1 MLISAMLITGGSV
14 TAGMGIYDAMMLC
27 RSDVSTYCFGLAA
40 SMGAFLLGAGKRG
53 KRYSMP
59 NSRIM
64 IHQPLGG
71 ASGQA
76 VLEPPFGLRWGDTP
90 EKLID
95 WASRHSL
102 DVNISLPG
110 DQPALRILKISPR
123 KGNLPDSA
131 AQALEGRFHSGRL
144 FELTVHYRDPEAGT
158 DAMEAQF
165 NKLKKELSAEH
176 GALTPNRQDRFIK
189 DQFATSSVS
198 FHREPVKGLFLLL
211 AYTAVEDQLR
221 KTSEATF
228 SLLYRNDNLRQDLE
242 KLLVPAGQVP
252 GRERK

>member
-1 MLISAMLITGGSV
+1 MFTTVRHLVFAVFALW
-14 TAGMGIYDAMMLC
+14 
-27 RSDVSTYCFGLAA
+27 
-40 SMGAFLLGAGKRG
+40 LGAA
-53 KRYSMP
+53 
-59 NSRIM
+59 
-64 IHQPLGG
+64 G

-76 VLEPPFGLRWGDTP
+76 VLEPPFGLHWGDTP

-95 WASRHSL
+95 WASRHFL

-110 DQPALRILKISPR
+110 DQPALRILKISPK

-158 DAMEAQF
+158 DAMEARF

-189 DQFATSSVS
+189 DNFATSSVS

-242 KLLVPAGQVP
+242 KLLVPAGKVP
-252 GRERK
+252 GGKGK

>member
-1 MLISAMLITGGSV
+1 MFTTI
-14 TAGMGIYDAMMLC
+14 
-27 RSDVSTYCFGLAA
+27 RHLAFA
-40 SMGAFLLGAGKRG
+40 VLALWLGAA
-53 KRYSMP
+53 
-59 NSRIM
+59 
-64 IHQPLGG
+64 G

-90 EKLID
+90 EKLIA

-110 DQPALRILKISPR
+110 DQPALRIVRISPR
-123 KGNLPDSA
+123 KGNLPGVA
-131 AQALEGRFHSGRL
+131 AQSVEGRFHSGRL
-144 FELTVHYRDPEAGT
+144 FEMTVHYRDP
-158 DAMEAQF
+158 DAAADTMEARF
-165 NKLKKELSAEH
+165 NKLKKELAAEY
-176 GALTPNRQDRFIK
+176 GTLSPNRQDRTIK
-189 DQFATSSVS
+189 DGFATRTVS

-242 KLLVPAGQVP
+242 KLLVPAGPAP
-252 GRERK
+252 GGERK

>member
-1 MLISAMLITGGSV
+1 MLFFIRRLVVAIL
-14 TAGMGIYDAMMLC
+14 
-27 RSDVSTYCFGLAA
+27 GLWFIA
-40 SMGAFLLGAGKRG
+40 SEAWA
-53 KRYSMP
+53 
-59 NSRIM
+59 
-64 IHQPLGG
+64 
-71 ASGQA
+71 QA

-123 KGNLPDSA
+123 KGNLPGAKS
-131 AQALEGRFHSGRL
+131 QALEGRFHSGRL
-144 FELTVHYRDPEAGT
+144 YELTVHYRDPEAGT
-158 DAMEAQF
+158 DVMEARF
-165 NKLKKELSAEH
+165 NQLKKELSAEY
-176 GALTPNRQDRFIK
+176 GTLTANRQDRAIK
-189 DQFATSSVS
+189 DQFATRSIS

-242 KLLVPAGQVP
+242 KLLVPAGQAP
-252 GRERK
+252 GGDRK

>member
-1 MLISAMLITGGSV
+1 MFISIRNLAVAIL
-14 TAGMGIYDAMMLC
+14 
-27 RSDVSTYCFGLAA
+27 GLWLGTSSA
-40 SMGAFLLGAGKRG
+40 SA
-53 KRYSMP
+53 
-59 NSRIM
+59 
-64 IHQPLGG
+64 
-71 ASGQA
+71 QA

-123 KGNLPDSA
+123 KGNLPGAA

-158 DAMEAQF
+158 DTMEARF
-165 NKLKKELSAEH
+165 NKLKKELAAEY
-176 GALTPNRQDRFIK
+176 GALSANRQDRVIK
-189 DQFATSSVS
+189 DNFATRSVS

-242 KLLVPAGQVP
+242 KLLVPAGKEP
-252 GRERK
+252 ARKGK

>member
-1 MLISAMLITGGSV
+1 MSTFIRQLTSALIGLW
-14 TAGMGIYDAMMLC
+14 
-27 RSDVSTYCFGLAA
+27 FGAA
-40 SMGAFLLGAGKRG
+40 S
-53 KRYSMP
+53 
-59 NSRIM
+59 
-64 IHQPLGG
+64 
-71 ASGQA
+71 ASAQA

-123 KGNLPDSA
+123 KGNLPGAA

-158 DAMEAQF
+158 DMMEARF
-165 NKLKKELSAEH
+165 NKLKKELSAEY
-176 GALTPNRQDRFIK
+176 GALSANRQDRVIK
-189 DQFATSSVS
+189 DNFATRSVS

-242 KLLVPAGQVP
+242 KLLVPAGKEP
-252 GRERK
+252 AGKGK

>member
-1 MLISAMLITGGSV
+1 MFISIRHLAFVILGLWFGVASA
-14 TAGMGIYDAMMLC
+14 TA
-27 RSDVSTYCFGLAA
+27 
-40 SMGAFLLGAGKRG
+40 
-53 KRYSMP
+53 
-59 NSRIM
+59 
-64 IHQPLGG
+64 
-71 ASGQA
+71 QA

-123 KGNLPDSA
+123 KGNLPGAA

-158 DAMEAQF
+158 DEMEARF
-165 NKLKKELSAEH
+165 NKLKKELSAEY
-176 GALTPNRQDRFIK
+176 GALSANRQDRVIK
-189 DQFATSSVS
+189 DNFATRSVS

-242 KLLVPAGQVP
+242 KLLVPAGKQP
-252 GRERK
+252 AGKGK

>member
-1 MLISAMLITGGSV
+1 MSTFIRQLTSALIGLWFGAVSAS
-14 TAGMGIYDAMMLC
+14 A
-27 RSDVSTYCFGLAA
+27 
-40 SMGAFLLGAGKRG
+40 
-53 KRYSMP
+53 
-59 NSRIM
+59 
-64 IHQPLGG
+64 
-71 ASGQA
+71 QA

-123 KGNLPDSA
+123 KGNLPGAA

-144 FELTVHYRDPEAGT
+144 FELTVHYRDPEASSDT
-158 DAMEAQF
+158 MEARF
-165 NKLKKELSAEH
+165 NKLKKELAAEY
-176 GALTPNRQDRFIK
+176 GALSANRQDRVIK
-189 DQFATSSVS
+189 DNFATRSVS

-242 KLLVPAGQVP
+242 KLLVPAGKEP
-252 GRERK
+252 AGKGK

>member
-1 MLISAMLITGGSV
+1 M
-14 TAGMGIYDAMMLC
+14 
-27 RSDVSTYCFGLAA
+27 F
-40 SMGAFLLGAGKRG
+40 AFLRQLALVLTGLWCGACC
-53 KRYSMP
+53 
-59 NSRIM
+59 
-64 IHQPLGG
+64 
-71 ASGQA
+71 ASAQA

-110 DQPALRILKISPR
+110 DQPAVRILKISPR
-123 KGNLPDSA
+123 KGNLPGAKS
-131 AQALEGRFHSGRL
+131 QALEGRFHSGRL
-144 FELTVHYRDPEAGT
+144 YELTVHYRDPEAGT
-158 DAMEAQF
+158 DVMEARF
-165 NKLKKELSAEH
+165 NQLKKELSTEY
-176 GALTPNRQDRFIK
+176 GALAANRQDRTVK
-189 DQFATSSVS
+189 DGFATRSVS

-242 KLLVPAGQVP
+242 KLLAPAGKP
-252 GRERK
+252 AGGERK

>member
-1 MLISAMLITGGSV
+1 MFISIRYLAVVI
-14 TAGMGIYDAMMLC
+14 
-27 RSDVSTYCFGLAA
+27 FGLWLGVA
-40 SMGAFLLGAGKRG
+40 S
-53 KRYSMP
+53 
-59 NSRIM
+59 
-64 IHQPLGG
+64 

-123 KGNLPDSA
+123 KGNLPGAA

-158 DAMEAQF
+158 DTMEARF
-165 NKLKKELSAEH
+165 NKLKKELSAEY
-176 GALTPNRQDRFIK
+176 GALSANRQDRVIK
-189 DQFATSSVS
+189 DNFATRSVS

-242 KLLVPAGQVP
+242 KLLVPAGKEPP
-252 GRERK
+252 GKGK

>member
-1 MLISAMLITGGSV
+1 V
-14 TAGMGIYDAMMLC
+14 
-27 RSDVSTYCFGLAA
+27 F
-40 SMGAFLLGAGKRG
+40 AFLRQLAFVATCLWCGAC
-53 KRYSMP
+53 S
-59 NSRIM
+59 
-64 IHQPLGG
+64 
-71 ASGQA
+71 ASAQA

-110 DQPALRILKISPR
+110 DQPAVRILKISPR
-123 KGNLPDSA
+123 KGNLPGAKS
-131 AQALEGRFHSGRL
+131 QALEGRFHSGRL
-144 FELTVHYRDPEAGT
+144 YELTVHYRDPEAGT
-158 DAMEAQF
+158 DVMEARF
-165 NKLKKELSAEH
+165 NQLKKELSTEY
-176 GALTPNRQDRFIK
+176 GALAANRQDRTVK
-189 DQFATSSVS
+189 DGFATRSVS

-242 KLLVPAGQVP
+242 KLLAPAGKP
-252 GRERK
+252 AGGERK

>member
-1 MLISAMLITGGSV
+1 MFTVIRQLTSALIGLW
-14 TAGMGIYDAMMLC
+14 
-27 RSDVSTYCFGLAA
+27 FGAA
-40 SMGAFLLGAGKRG
+40 S
-53 KRYSMP
+53 
-59 NSRIM
+59 
-64 IHQPLGG
+64 
-71 ASGQA
+71 ASAQA

-123 KGNLPDSA
+123 KGNLPGAA

-144 FELTVHYRDPEAGT
+144 FELTVHYRDPEAST
-158 DAMEAQF
+158 DTMEARF
-165 NKLKKELSAEH
+165 NKLKKELAAEY
-176 GALTPNRQDRFIK
+176 GALSANRQDRVIK
-189 DQFATSSVS
+189 DNFATRSVS

-242 KLLVPAGQVP
+242 KLLVPAGKEP
-252 GRERK
+252 AGKGK

>member
-1 MLISAMLITGGSV
+1 MFITIRHLAVAILG
-14 TAGMGIYDAMMLC
+14 LW
-27 RSDVSTYCFGLAA
+27 FGAA
-40 SMGAFLLGAGKRG
+40 S
-53 KRYSMP
+53 
-59 NSRIM
+59 
-64 IHQPLGG
+64 
-71 ASGQA
+71 ASAQA

-123 KGNLPDSA
+123 KGNLPGAA

-144 FELTVHYRDPEAGT
+144 FELTVHYRDPEAST
-158 DAMEAQF
+158 DTMEARF
-165 NKLKKELSAEH
+165 NKLKKELSAEY
-176 GALTPNRQDRFIK
+176 GALSANRQDRVIK
-189 DQFATSSVS
+189 DNFATRSVS

-242 KLLVPAGQVP
+242 KLLVPAGKEP
-252 GRERK
+252 AGKGK

>member
-1 MLISAMLITGGSV
+1 MFISVRNLAVVFL
-14 TAGMGIYDAMMLC
+14 
-27 RSDVSTYCFGLAA
+27 GLWLGVA
-40 SMGAFLLGAGKRG
+40 S
-53 KRYSMP
+53 
-59 NSRIM
+59 
-64 IHQPLGG
+64 
-71 ASGQA
+71 ASAQA

-123 KGNLPDSA
+123 KGNLPGAA

-144 FELTVHYRDPEAGT
+144 FELTVHYRDSQAGT
-158 DAMEAQF
+158 DTMEARF
-165 NKLKKELSAEH
+165 NKLKKELSAEY
-176 GALTPNRQDRFIK
+176 GALSANRQDRVIK
-189 DQFATSSVS
+189 DNFATRSVS

-242 KLLVPAGQVP
+242 KLLVPAGKEAA
-252 GRERK
+252 GKGK

>member
-1 MLISAMLITGGSV
+1 MFISIRHLAVVILG
-14 TAGMGIYDAMMLC
+14 LW
-27 RSDVSTYCFGLAA
+27 FGAA
-40 SMGAFLLGAGKRG
+40 SAA
-53 KRYSMP
+53 
-59 NSRIM
+59 
-64 IHQPLGG
+64 
-71 ASGQA
+71 GQA

-110 DQPALRILKISPR
+110 DQPALRILKIAPR
-123 KGNLPDSA
+123 KGNLPGAA

-158 DAMEAQF
+158 DVMEARF
-165 NKLKKELSAEH
+165 NKLKKELSAEY
-176 GALTPNRQDRFIK
+176 GALAANRQDRVIK
-189 DQFATSSVS
+189 DNFATRSVS

-242 KLLVPAGQVP
+242 KLLVPAGKEP
-252 GRERK
+252 GGKGK

>member
-1 MLISAMLITGGSV
+1 MFNSIRHLAVAIL
-14 TAGMGIYDAMMLC
+14 
-27 RSDVSTYCFGLAA
+27 GLWLGAA
-40 SMGAFLLGAGKRG
+40 S
-53 KRYSMP
+53 
-59 NSRIM
+59 
-64 IHQPLGG
+64 
-71 ASGQA
+71 ASAQA

-123 KGNLPDSA
+123 KGNLPGAA

-158 DAMEAQF
+158 DAMEARF
-165 NKLKKELSAEH
+165 NKLKKELSAEY
-176 GALTPNRQDRFIK
+176 GALAANRQDRVIK
-189 DQFATSSVS
+189 DNFATRSVS

-242 KLLVPAGQVP
+242 KLLVPAGKEP
-252 GRERK
+252 GGKGK